1 MVTLLMTLSD
11 PKVPQTTPICT
22 FCTASHIFVMGAV
35 RNFKSGLYV
44 NGSKSQPADD
54 KSSLKWAWSGR
65 VIHFRILYPLK
76 YFWNDNSS
84 RLQILYTSWPREVLS
99 FSWLTVPEVGMV
111 RITWHILDFFYTI
124 WSVSATVTARLP
136 ISYTSWPRE
145 ILILWCLTIPQVGVV
160 RITWPMS
167 TFWGPGYIFG
177 ADENRHFKFGLHIEL
192 KKYWNYTC

>member
-1 MVTLLMTLSD
+1 MQVGWVKIGDFRQITGYIWKRYKIHAWFILELNRKSYARYRMVTLLMTLND

-22 FCTASHIFVMGAV
+22 FCTASHIVVMGAV

-65 VIHFRILYPLK
+65 VIHFRILQ

-111 RITWHILDFFYTI
+111 RITWHILDFFTPFE
-124 WSVSATVTARLP
+124 VSLQRLQLE
-136 ISYTSWPRE
+136 TSNF
-145 ILILWCLTIPQVGVV
+145 V
-160 RITWPMS
+160 
-167 TFWGPGYIFG
+167 Y
-177 ADENRHFKFGLHIEL
+177 
-192 KKYWNYTC
+192 